1 MWLSRPQRTPM
12 FRPAWTDEDELMDRP
27 GHPASVVAENLADL
41 RRVNAILGGVRLT
54 LAALEDLAGD
64 LRPGAALSM
73 VDVGTGG
80 GDIPPRAI
88 AWARSRGLRP
98 SALATDPGLE
108 IVRAAA
114 GMQPRLAFVVA
125 DGRHLPLRD
134 GAFDVATCSLVL
146 HHLPPEGV
154 VALLEEMAR
163 VSRLGV
169 VVNDIVRWWPGYWGA
184 FLLSRLFSQS
194 PLTRHDGPLSVR
206 KAYTRHEMADL
217 VARAG
222 LRPLAWHGY
231 LGYRV
236 SLALVP
242 ST

>member
-1 MWLSRPQRTPM
+1 MWLSRVQRSPII
-12 FRPAWTDEDELMDRP
+12 RPTWTDQDELMDRP

-54 LAALEDLAGD
+54 LAALQDLVGD
-64 LRPGAALSM
+64 LGPGAALSI

-80 GDIPPRAI
+80 GDIPRRAI
-88 AWARSRGLRP
+88 VWARGRGLRP
-98 SALATDPGLE
+98 TALATDLGLE
-108 IVRAAA
+108 IVRAA
-114 GMQPRLAFVVA
+114 GRQPGLAFAVA
-125 DGRHLPLRD
+125 DGRRLPLRD
-134 GAFDVATCSLVL
+134 RAFDVATCSLVL
-146 HHLPPEGV
+146 HHLPPEGA

-163 VSRLGV
+163 VSRRGV
-169 VVNDIVRWWPGYWGA
+169 VVNDIVRWWPGYLGA
-184 FLLSRLFSQS
+184 FLLSRLFSRN

-206 KAYTRHEMADL
+206 KAYTRPEMADL

-222 LRPLAWHGY
+222 LRPIAWHGY

-242 ST
+242 SA

>member
-1 MWLSRPQRTPM
+1 VS
-12 FRPAWTDEDELMDRP
+12 
-27 GHPASVVAENLADL
+27 ENLVDL

-54 LAALEDLAGD
+54 LAALEDLVGD
-64 LRPGAALSM
+64 LRPGVALSI

-80 GDIPPRAI
+80 GDIPRQAI
-88 AWARSRGLRP
+88 AWARRRSLRP
-98 SALATDPGLE
+98 TALATDLSLE

-114 GMQPRLAFVVA
+114 GTRPGLAFAVA
-125 DGRHLPLRD
+125 DGRRLPLED

-154 VALLEEMAR
+154 VALLREMTR

-184 FLLSRLFSQS
+184 LLLSRLFSRN

-206 KAYTRHEMADL
+206 KAYTRDEMADL

-242 ST
+242 SA